1 MRAFSRL
8 GLLVTAL
15 VATAAAAQL
24 TVPRIVQL
32 PAEDF
37 VWNWGN
43 RSGAFAEGGPRR
55 PDFSITGGERGFSCT
70 LTGAFSLGSRMRDFY
85 NLRAFEQQLSTTLYF
100 IQDSTYELNGYYSQ
114 NQLDWATLD
123 CKIPDNVVSQDK
135 QQERLDRA
143 VERALRDRERRR
155 ERAESEDN

>member
-1 MRAFSRL
+1 
-8 GLLVTAL
+8 
-15 VATAAAAQL
+15 
-24 TVPRIVQL
+24 
-32 PAEDF
+32 
-37 VWNWGN
+37 
-43 RSGAFAEGGPRR
+43 
-55 PDFSITGGERGFSCT
+55 
-70 LTGAFSLGSRMRDFY
+70 MRDFY